1 MASIRVAL
9 AQLNMCVGDLKGNVD
24 ILLAAYDEAA
34 AAGADV
40 VVFGE
45 LSVTGYPPEDL
56 LHKPAFVSGS
66 RAALEQV
73 AAHCS
78 ETIAVVGFPEAHEGQ
93 LYNSAAVCAGGRV
106 MGVYRKGVL
115 PNYAVFDEERYF
127 QPGHDPGPLFEIAG
141 IPVGVSICE
150 DIWVPGG
157 PVPAQ
162 AQGGAWLA
170 LNLNGSPYRRA
181 KQSIREG
188 VVAER
193 VEEAGIPLVYVNQ
206 VGGQDELV
214 FDGGS
219 VVVYP
224 GGTVAARAPQFEEA
238 LVVVDLDVQPGPA
251 PVSLPLVA
259 ITDSSRAG
267 VGAADQPAAGP
278 TLAPPLDPVEEVWA
292 ALVLATRDYV
302 GKNGFSDVLIGLS
315 GGVDSSLVA
324 AVAVDALGADRVHG
338 VSMPS
343 RFSSS
348 GSRDDAAALA
358 RNMGIDYREIAI
370 EPAHGSLLE
379 MLAPSFG
386 DRAADTTE
394 ENLQSRI
401 RGVVLMA
408 LSNKF
413 GWLVLTTGN
422 KSESAVG
429 YSTLYGDTA
438 GGYAVIKDCPKLL
451 VYQLCR
457 WRNHQAGGP
466 WIPEA
471 SITKPPSAELRPDQ
485 RDDQSLPPYEVLD
498 PLLEAYVE
506 GDRTA
511 DELIADGHDEAL
523 VRRVT
528 RLVDLAEYKRRQS
541 PPGPRISSKAFG
553 KDRRLPITNGYR

>member
-9 AQLNMCVGDLKGNVD
+9 AQRNMCVGDLKGNVD

-56 LHKPAFVSGS
+56 LHKPAFVSES
-66 RAALEQV
+66 RAAVEQV

-78 ETIAVVGFPEAHEGQ
+78 ETIAVVGFPEAHDGQ

-251 PVSLPLVA
+251 PVSLPVVA
-259 ITDSSRAG
+259 ITDSSRAAA
-267 VGAADQPAAGP
+267 GATDRPAAGP

-358 RNMGIDYREIAI
+358 HNMGIDYREIAI

-451 VYQLCR
+451 VYELCR
-457 WRNHQAGGP
+457 WRNSHAGGP

-553 KDRRLPITNGYR
+553 KERPVVIVEP